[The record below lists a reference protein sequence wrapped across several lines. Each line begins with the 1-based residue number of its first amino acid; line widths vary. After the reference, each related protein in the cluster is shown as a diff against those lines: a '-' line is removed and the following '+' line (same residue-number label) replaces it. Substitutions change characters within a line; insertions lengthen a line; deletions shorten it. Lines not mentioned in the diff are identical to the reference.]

1 MAVLGWS
8 AEAQAHPFH
17 ASHAEADYRT
27 ECRCLEV
34 ALSVVPEELE
44 AVLGR
49 ISGKRL
55 PLEAPEAERQIVE
68 YLKTRFVVA
77 PAGPPGGAPL
87 PIEWVG
93 REVSYREAWLYFKVT
108 GVAGDFDLADRV
120 LFEAEPSQV
129 NHVLLRGIG
138 EPRTLSFRAGE
149 GAVRISLAEKKA
161 SGSAFDPHLSS
172 P

>member
-1 MAVLGWS
+1 LKAAAVLALAALGLS
-8 AEAQAHPFH
+8 AEARAHPFH
-17 ASHAEADYRT
+17 ASHAEVDYRA

-34 ALSVVPEELE
+34 ALAVVPEELE
-44 AVLGR
+44 AALGR
-49 ISGKRL
+49 ISGKRI
-55 PLEAPEAERQIVE
+55 PLEAPEAEGRIVD

-77 PAGPPGGAPL
+77 PVGGEPL

-149 GAVRISLAEKKA
+149 GAVRVSLK
-161 SGSAFDPHLSS
+161 PT